1 MYLEQVEIGKDA
13 QGNPITEEREMFE
26 GGDIIQL
33 NRTENGPP
41 FTYKTE
47 FANGRQREFTVHP
60 GEQWEVSYNVDPG
73 DKLCNPDTKK
83 IRDDFVN
90 EMQRGDKP
98 QWVFVRNDSLE

>member
-1 MYLEQVEIGKDA
+1 MYLEQIQTGTDT
-13 QGNPITEEREMFE
+13 QGNPVYEERQIFE
-26 GGDIIQL
+26 GGDIIKL

-41 FTYKTE
+41 FAYTST
-47 FANGRQREFTVHP
+47 FADGHERMFVVHP
-60 GEQWEVSYNVDPG
+60 GEEWEVSYNVDPG

-98 QWVFVRNDSLE
+98 QWVFVPATE